1 MKKIGRFLIVL
12 TVILAIG
19 KLESYSHYYTRK
31 NCEVVKVDG
40 YTVSVEDNMGRW
52 WKFEGE
58 GFEVGDIVDVEM
70 FDSLTDGI
78 KDDQIVDV
86 KKAWQTQAF
95 ML

>member
-12 TVILAIG
+12 AVILAIG
-19 KLESYSHYYTRK
+19 KLESNSHYYTRK
-31 NCEVVKVDG
+31 DCEVVKVDG

-70 FDSLTDGI
+70 FDNLTDGI

-86 KKAWQTQAF
+86 KKA
-95 ML
+95 

>member
-86 KKAWQTQAF
+86 KKA
-95 ML
+95 

>member
-12 TVILAIG
+12 AVILAIG
-19 KLESYSHYYTRK
+19 KLESNSHYYTRK
-31 NCEVVKVDG
+31 DCEVVKVDG

-86 KKAWQTQAF
+86 KKA
-95 ML
+95 

>member
-1 MKKIGRFLIVL
+1 MKTIGRFLIVL
-12 TVILAIG
+12 AVIFAIG

-31 NCEVVKVDG
+31 DCEVVKVDG

-70 FDSLTDGI
+70 FDNLTDGI

-86 KKAWQTQAF
+86 KKA
-95 ML
+95 

>member
-1 MKKIGRFLIVL
+1 MKTIGRFLIVL
-12 TVILAIG
+12 AVIFTIG
-19 KLESYSHYYTRK
+19 KLESNSHYYTRK

-58 GFEVGDIVDVEM
+58 SFEVGDIVDVKM
-70 FDSLTDGI
+70 FDNLTDGI

-86 KKAWQTQAF
+86 KKA
-95 ML
+95 

>member
-1 MKKIGRFLIVL
+1 MKKIGKFLIVL
-12 TVILAIG
+12 TIILTIG

-31 NCEVVKVDG
+31 DCEVVKVDG

-52 WKFEGE
+52 WEFEGE

-78 KDDQIVDV
+78 KDDQIIDV
-86 KKAWQTQAF
+86 KKA
-95 ML
+95 

>member
-1 MKKIGRFLIVL
+1 MKTIGRFLIVL
-12 TVILAIG
+12 AVIFAIG

-31 NCEVVKVDG
+31 DCEVVKVDG

-58 GFEVGDIVDVEM
+58 GFEVGDIVDVKM
-70 FDSLTDGI
+70 FDNLTDGI

-86 KKAWQTQAF
+86 KKA
-95 ML
+95 

>member
-12 TVILAIG
+12 AVILAIG
-19 KLESYSHYYTRK
+19 KLESNSHYYTRK
-31 NCEVVKVDG
+31 DCEVVKVDG

-70 FDSLTDGI
+70 FDNLTDGI

-86 KKAWQTQAF
+86 KKAWQNQAF
-95 ML
+95 VL

>member
-1 MKKIGRFLIVL
+1 MKTIGRFLIVL
-12 TVILAIG
+12 AIIFAIG

-31 NCEVVKVDG
+31 DCEVVKVDG
-40 YTVSVEDNMGRW
+40 YTVSVEDDMGRW

-78 KDDQIVDV
+78 KDDQIIDV
-86 KKAWQTQAF
+86 KKA
-95 ML
+95 

>member
-12 TVILAIG
+12 AIIFAIG

-31 NCEVVKVDG
+31 DCEVVKVDG

-78 KDDQIVDV
+78 KDDQIIDV
-86 KKAWQTQAF
+86 KKA
-95 ML
+95 